1 MGRRG
6 AKREEAP
13 AEEAVAVLAARAP
26 ARICREAVLNIVFF
40 NPSVEGMREQ

>member
-6 AKREEAP
+6 GKREEAP
-13 AEEAVAVLAARAP
+13 AEAVPVLAARAP